1 MSQFFRAYVFIL
13 NGIGIYTTWTV
24 IASLLNLGHALRYV
38 SEVSMKDTSNV
49 SLSLLLVLS
58 VVYFLFENTTL
69 DKKLRFL
76 FTPYLGE
83 KYILSVGLWR
93 FFPRVIKLQQK
104 YHGVRVSILY
114 SRVSKNYDFI
124 EIRFNRKLSFNTTK
138 LL

>member
-1 MSQFFRAYVFIL
+1 MKKVIQILKCLNFRAYVFIL

-93 FFPRVIKLQQK
+93 FFLRVIKLQQK
-104 YHGVRVSILY
+104 YNGVRVSILIQELAKIMI
-114 SRVSKNYDFI
+114 S
-124 EIRFNRKLSFNTTK
+124 
-138 LL
+138 